1 MAKITL
7 KGQVIHT
14 SGKLPARGTIAPAFK
29 LTGANLEDVTLAKFG
44 QKKKIINI
52 VPSLDTPVCAASA
65 RKFNEAIPTIRDTV
79 LINISAD
86 LPFAQSRFCENQGL
100 KNIVTLST
108 LRSPSF
114 GKHYGVQ
121 IKDGPLAGLMSRA
134 VLVLDGNNRIVYAQQ
149 VPEITQEP
157 DYAAALSAVK
167 ALA

>member
-7 KGQVIHT
+7 KGRVIHT

-29 LTGANLEDVTLAKFG
+29 LTGANLDDITLATFG

-65 RKFNEAIPTIRDTV
+65 RKFSEAVASLSDTV

-86 LPFAQSRFCENQGL
+86 LPFAQGRFCESQGL

-114 GKHYGVQ
+114 GKAYGVQ

-134 VLVLDGNNRIVYAQQ
+134 VLVLDGNNRIAYAQQ
-149 VPEITQEP
+149 APEIAQEP
-157 DYAAALSAVK
+157 DYAAALAAAK
-167 ALA
+167 ALP